1 MKIFPC
7 VIGLGYVGLPVFLR
21 LKSKFNTVGFD
32 IDKNRIKSL
41 KKRIDI
47 NNEFNHSQL
56 VLKNNS
62 FLTDNKQNIK
72 KCNFFIVTVPTPV
85 FKNNLP
91 NLQPLISAS
100 KIISSVLKKGDIV
113 FYESTVYPG
122 ITDYLTTN
130 FLEKNNFKN
139 NVDFF
144 VGYSPERINPGDKK
158 HSIENISKI
167 VACKTNDKKIIKII
181 FRIYNQIS
189 KTIVFTNK
197 VKEAEL
203 AKALENT
210 QRDLNIALMNE
221 MFIFCEKLKIDFKLV
236 RDLASTKWNFL
247 NFSPGLV
254 GGHCLPVD
262 PYYLSYLAKKNNFN
276 LKTIVAARKV
286 NNYMSKFI
294 KNFLNVRL
302 LKIGK
307 TINNAKILIA
317 GLTYKENVSDIR
329 NSISLDIFNSLVK
342 KNKNVYGLDHFIPD
356 SYIKKNKNLF
366 KNYVNK
372 KYDAVIFL
380 VKHDKFKKLFIK
392 LKRQNLLVI
401 DPFNFFKEKLLNI

>member
-21 LKSKFNTVGFD
+21 LQSKFTTVGFD
-32 IDKNRIKSL
+32 INKNRIKSL

-47 NNEFNHSQL
+47 NNEFSHSQL

-62 FLTDNKQNIK
+62 FLTDNIKDIK

-100 KIISSVLKKGDIV
+100 KIISSILKKKDIV

-122 ITDYLTTN
+122 ITDYLTVN

-139 NVDFF
+139 NIDFF

-158 HSIENISKI
+158 HSIENISKV
-167 VACKTNDKKIIKII
+167 VACITNNKKIIRII
-181 FRIYNQIS
+181 FKIYSQIS
-189 KTIVFTNK
+189 KKVVFTK
-197 VKEAEL
+197 KIKEAEL

-221 MFIFCEKLKIDFKLV
+221 MFIFCEKLKLDFKLV
-236 RDLASTKWNFL
+236 RDLAGTKWNFL

-262 PYYLSYLAKKNNFN
+262 PYYLTYLAKKNSFDLN
-276 LKTIVAARKV
+276 TILAARKV
-286 NNYMSKFI
+286 NNYMSIFI
-294 KNFLNVRL
+294 KKYLNTRL
-302 LKIGK
+302 IEIGK
-307 TINNAKILIA
+307 TIYNSKILIA
-317 GLTYKENVSDIR
+317 GLTYKENVSDMR
-329 NSISLDIFNSLVK
+329 NSISLNIFNSLVK
-342 KNKNVYGLDHFIPD
+342 NNKNVYGLDHLIPD
-356 SYIKKNKNLF
+356 NYIKNNINLF
-366 KNYVNK
+366 KNYSDKN
-372 KYDAVIFL
+372 YDAVIFL
-380 VKHDKFKKLFIK
+380 VNHHKFKNLFNK
-392 LKRQNLLVI
+392 LKNKNLLVI
-401 DPFNFFKEKLLNI
+401 DPFNFFKKNY